1 MTTFKIHTAETAP
14 DHARELVKAVQVKMG
29 LVPNV
34 VGVMA
39 ESPSVLKGWLDLKAD
54 VESGLLSPLE
64 REIVQ
69 MTVSYL
75 NDCGY
80 CVAAHTTIA
89 QGAKMPADI
98 IEALRTDK
106 PLKDAKL
113 EQLRQFT
120 KAVMKRFGRPDAADI
135 DAFRLAGYKDAHV
148 LEVVSGLALA
158 TITNYINHIAQ
169 TPVDKAFEANRIE
182 ARKTDMRRSDAA

>member
-1 MTTFKIHTAETAP
+1 MTTFQIHTVDTAP
-14 DHARELVKAVQVKMG
+14 EHARELVKAVQAKMG

-39 ESPSVLKGWLDLKAD
+39 ESPMVLKGWLDLKAD
-54 VESGLLSPLE
+54 VDAGLLSPLE

-89 QGAKMPADI
+89 HGAKMPADI

-120 KAVMKRFGRPDAADI
+120 KAVMKRFGRPDSNDI
-135 DAFRLAGYKDAHV
+135 HAFHLAGYKDAHV
-148 LEVVSGLALA
+148 LEVVSNIALA

-182 ARKTDMRRSDAA
+182 ARKHDARRSDAA